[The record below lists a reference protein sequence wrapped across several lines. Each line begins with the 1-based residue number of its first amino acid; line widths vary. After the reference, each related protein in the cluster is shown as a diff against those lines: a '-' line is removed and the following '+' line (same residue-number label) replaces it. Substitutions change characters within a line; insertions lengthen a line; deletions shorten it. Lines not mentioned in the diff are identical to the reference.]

1 MKNFE
6 TIVERASVNTD
17 SAMKEYLRYFDFDL
31 MAALTP
37 PIKLMPCTTN
47 KVNCYISPRFE
58 GAIHYKT
65 IDAEKTTIYVY
76 VDYSCASFDT
86 AWAHAWLKAK
96 DGTDC
101 ENLGIDPDISIAD
114 FSIHHPESSSSMH
127 SDMMQV
133 IYRFSE
139 LSGID
144 CVIVSELSGDKYS
157 VTRAP
162 GARSIMIQPIE
173 ENASN

>member
-1 MKNFE
+1 MKDFSS
-6 TIVERASVNTD
+6 ILERASVNTER
-17 SAMKEYLRYFDFDL
+17 AIKEYLRYFDFDL
-31 MAALTP
+31 MEALTP
-37 PIKLMPCTTN
+37 QIKLMPCTTN

-65 IDAEKTTIYVY
+65 IDAEKATIYVY
-76 VDYSCASFDT
+76 VDYSGASFDA

-96 DGTDC
+96 DGADC
-101 ENLGIDPDISIAD
+101 ENLGIDPDISIAN

-127 SDMMQV
+127 SDMMQA

-144 CVIVSELSGDKYS
+144 CVIVSELSGEKYS
-157 VTRAP
+157 VTRTPSAK
-162 GARSIMIQPIE
+162 SIMIKPIE
-173 ENASN
+173 E